1 MAQLLRPDSTVAQ
14 GSWTGDY
21 TTVDEV
27 TPSDAD
33 YTETNKFASTH
44 QMTLSN
50 PAATPGAGTCT
61 VRWRGRRRLTNKSA
75 EVTIEIWNGTSAMV
89 TDATETKTD
98 PAGTFAT
105 WDTLTFSTA
114 DVTSWTDLQVRLVA
128 SPTPAVDFDV
138 SWIEV
143 EVPDAVAPITKT
155 TSLGALLFGTAELT
169 ASADAGLAT
178 VGILRTASIDATL
191 IPKPEL
197 IWDEQF
203 ENASGYDETWSE
215 GETIGTGPILDENFS
230 TAGIGAA
237 PAGWGDRCLR
247 LVTVGGE
254 DSYVLHR
261 GWGGGADGIPISYT
275 RLEVIVDE
283 ESLANSE
290 GIHFLSTRD
299 SENEKFY
306 QYILYQSG
314 SGVLKI
320 EAQIWYDGGSSNF
333 ESIEIDLD
341 TLYRLEMKWDI
352 TNEAWEW
359 RVNGETIASGAI
371 SGEGLNRPLDGVFI
385 GDIAAQ
391 NDAAVTIYLD
401 NFAVNNTEW
410 VGGASTQTKTTSLAA
425 ALLRQKILRTAS
437 ADAALQQAA
446 NLRTTDLAAVLAA
459 HTHLTTLVDAAVA
472 AGLTRTTDLDAALA
486 ALQTVAASADAGIAV
501 TGIRTT
507 DLDSLLAAHVHL
519 TASLDG
525 AVAVTTTRTVALD
538 AAVAAVVAVT
548 TSLGAAVA
556 LNTQRTSTVDAALAL
571 SGMVTNLADAVLQAL
586 QTRSTDLDAHL
597 IAAGAVQLLT
607 DLDAVL
613 RAALTVATTADAVL
627 SATGTATADLDSALS
642 KLAVQ
647 TVVLDALV
655 RATGVKTADL
665 DAHLIL
671 SIAGQKQ
678 ASLDAA
684 LLRAF
689 TITADL
695 DARIELAILAKT
707 VQADLDV
714 AIARLGTRSAQAD
727 AALLKSVMAT
737 ADLDAA
743 AAMHLTEQLSLSATL
758 ARYGLTGVSDIDALL
773 LGTVAATAS
782 LDARI
787 NIATSV
793 PATPPQDAWLR
804 VPERNRTVRVR

>member
-1 MAQLLRPDSTVAQ
+1 MAQLMRPDADITTTNWSTAPLW
-14 GSWTGDY
+14 SKI
-21 TTVDEV
+21 DEV

-33 YTETNKFASTH
+33 LITALASSTA
-44 QMTLSN
+44 TAECSLSD
-50 PAATPGAGTCT
+50 PAATPT
-61 VRWRGRRRLTNKSA
+61 VDTGHIVRARIRASKTNKAAILTVSLYQGATPIRAVAYDA
-75 EVTIEIWNGTSAMV
+75 EVDLTTS
-89 TDATETKTD
+89 
-98 PAGTFAT
+98 FAEYSF
-105 WDTLTFSTA
+105 TLTEGEAGNITNYNDLRLRFAQTTA
-114 DVTSWTDLQVRLVA
+114 TGGNFTE
-128 SPTPAVDFDV
+128 V
-138 SWIEV
+138 SWAEFEI
-143 EVPDAVAPITKT
+143 PDGASAVTKT

-203 ENASGYDETWSE
+203 ENAAGYDETWSE

-437 ADAALQQAA
+437 ADAGLRATFT
-446 NLRTTDLAAVLAA
+446 RTTDLAALLAA
-459 HTHLTTLVDAAVA
+459 HVHISTDLAAVLQQLQAATTQADAAVRAAIAVSTDLDARISLGVTTQTVTADLDGVLAELMAAQASVDAAVA
-472 AGLTRTTDLDAALA
+472 ALVSRSTDLGAALSATGMAQSDIDAVLAALFNRTTALGAALAAPGTLTTDTDAAVLQSLIRTADFDARLVIAGVTAVYADTDAAVQQVQLAQMVVDAALALVTLRTTDLDARISIA
-486 ALQTVAASADAGIAV
+486 AATQTAQSDF
-501 TGIRTT
+501 
-507 DLDSLLAAHVHL
+507 
-519 TASLDG
+519 
-525 AVAVTTTRTVALD
+525 
-538 AAVAAVVAVT
+538 
-548 TSLGAAVA
+548 
-556 LNTQRTSTVDAALAL
+556 DAALSAL
-571 SGMVTNLADAVLQAL
+571 LF
-586 QTRSTDLDAHL
+586 
-597 IAAGAVQLLT
+597 I
-607 DLDAVL
+607 
-613 RAALTVATTADAVL
+613 
-627 SATGTATADLDSALS
+627 TATADA
-642 KLAVQ
+642 AVLRQ
-647 TVVLDALV
+647 GV
-655 RATGVKTADL
+655 TGTAE
-665 DAHLIL
+665 
-671 SIAGQKQ
+671 
-678 ASLDAA
+678 
-684 LLRAF
+684 
-689 TITADL
+689 L
-695 DARIELAILAKT
+695 DARLN
-707 VQADLDV
+707 
-714 AIARLGTRSAQAD
+714 
-727 AALLKSVMAT
+727 AA
-737 ADLDAA
+737 
-743 AAMHLTEQLSLSATL
+743 
-758 ARYGLTGVSDIDALL
+758 VSISP
-773 LGTVAATAS
+773 T
-782 LDARI
+782 
-787 NIATSV
+787 
-793 PATPPQDAWLR
+793 TPG
-804 VPERNRTVRVR
+804 RTVYTTARAGMAIKPHGRLLTVE